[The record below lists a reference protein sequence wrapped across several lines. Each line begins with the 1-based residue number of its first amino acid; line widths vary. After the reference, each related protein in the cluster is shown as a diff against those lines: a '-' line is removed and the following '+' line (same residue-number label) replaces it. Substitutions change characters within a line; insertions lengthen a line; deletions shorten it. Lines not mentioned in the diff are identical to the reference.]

1 MILRPSFYQPI
12 KADRAA
18 GRAKLGLDPEKPTGL
33 VLFGGQGSKVM
44 LDIDRL
50 LDDTQL
56 IFICGK
62 NTSLAQKLRARPS
75 SAKRFIEGFI
85 L

>member
-12 KADRAA
+12 VADRAA
-18 GRAKLGLDPEKPTGL
+18 GRARLGLDPDKPTGL

-50 LDDTQL
+50 LEDTQL
-56 IFICGK
+56 IFICRK
-62 NTSLAQKLRARPS
+62 KHLAGGEAE
-75 SAKRFIEGFI
+75 SAPIERQAVH
-85 L
+85 